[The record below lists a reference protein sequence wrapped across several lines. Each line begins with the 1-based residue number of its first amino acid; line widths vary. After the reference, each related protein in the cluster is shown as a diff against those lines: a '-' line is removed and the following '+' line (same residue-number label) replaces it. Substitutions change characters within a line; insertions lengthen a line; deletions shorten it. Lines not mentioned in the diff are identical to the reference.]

1 MAFLYYICGILIVSL
16 VFLIVVFRVW
26 VYVKNGDF
34 FMHDMTDKYVPSK
47 NNKNLSLGQVK
58 LLKVVIFLRSTMP
71 YIAVFL
77 IGHRLVVLL
86 LNGS

>member
-1 MAFLYYICGILIVSL
+1 
-16 VFLIVVFRVW
+16 
-26 VYVKNGDF
+26 
-34 FMHDMTDKYVPSK
+34 MHDMTDKYVPSK

-86 LNGS
+86 LNGSWFKNCFYIAWLVKLSPDLVFKGFILLLGGLNG